1 MEKCRSLGEYARFAE
16 KSRRCLSEGMEPR
29 IALEAAITDC
39 IDQDILAGFL
49 KKYRPEVL
57 GMLLEEF
64 DVKKYERSLREEG
77 REEGLIQGRKEGLAE
92 GIEKGI
98 EQESGRY
105 SKLVCPLLAEHREQ
119 DLERAAKGA
128 EYREHLYEELHI
140 YEPFI

>member
-29 IALEAAITDC
+29 IALEAAITEC

-77 REEGLIQGRKEGLAE
+77 REKGLEQGEGLAE
-92 GIEKGI
+92 GI

>member
-1 MEKCRSLGEYARFAE
+1 MRG
-16 KSRRCLSEGMEPR
+16 RCG
-29 IALEAAITDC
+29 
-39 IDQDILAGFL
+39 
-49 KKYRPEVL
+49 K
-57 GMLLEEF
+57 
-64 DVKKYERSLREEG
+64 REEKKVWSRG
-77 REEGLIQGRKEGLAE
+77 EGLAE
-92 GIEKGI
+92 GI